1 MPEDPSILEL
11 AKAVKKLAELVKKNA
26 EHSKPADLK
35 SVNVELF
42 KKVSSEISKKFKAFG
57 IEFEKKV
64 SNNEQQAE
72 MYAASAEVL
81 GNKIDDS
88 LLKLRKSLLRK
99 LNKSEKYLENISESL
114 SNVDKVIKVGKP
126 KKEARQV
133 VDEPKPVDLQDISK
147 TAASKIAKQ
156 IKAGEEHQEK
166 AKGIIQIATD
176 IKETGESIWKNKF
189 WVAFIGAGV
198 AMILTSMGMQM
209 RSLVASLGIG
219 AAIPNIIKGVSN
231 SLKEGGFLRNIAT
244 TVTGL
249 ITGTFKALTSP
260 LRKGGAIYES
270 AATVLNKIAET
281 RIGKFT
287 KDILKTITKGF
298 KSIFSIIPAAFGEIK
313 FGEHFDKIK
322 TALKDNK
329 WLKGII
335 SGGKAGGVWLLKK
348 LPVIGLVIS
357 IGEAAA
363 KMITGE
369 PAKILSGVGNL
380 AAGIAYMFPGVGT
393 AIGLGIDFLNYL
405 YESEA
410 EEFEEREGRPP
421 SFFESITTVI
431 WGMLKKAPIIGWA
444 IKSGEAIQA
453 FVTAP
458 SLEGFGKVLMTTVA
472 GDPAMFE
479 AAKWLASW
487 FVDVDGIEMLED
499 SDSFTTAGGNVIA
512 NAMRTVW
519 GSFKETTFYKY
530 ISNVGGAVATLAQ
543 NPSIENFADLLDKLT
558 PGDFENPVSSILRLI
573 DSGIDWFTAPLSA
586 GVPAY
591 GDISIN
597 KYMELWVNEKI
608 IDPFFDM
615 IDQIGDLIQEAI
627 DFVNKK
633 IDEAFGAVKMPGEII
648 DTYKEAKAVEE
659 QSEQGKMTLLEKRL
673 KALEEAGII
682 MKREEGLIFDESD
695 EDFQKRVD
703 KAYIENIKNKR
714 KQQEEMPKEEMLPDQ
729 SLYDQYE
736 KDRFIEDAGEAF
748 KEAVVSAQTPAAY
761 DSAHLNLLETKEP
774 DVSDLKEQ
782 SQMNNNLLQKLID
795 TLSNK
800 EEATNNNANISSSP
814 TYNYNFQVEGGIST
828 FRKGVAN
835 ADF

>member
-42 KKVSSEISKKFKAFG
+42 NKVSSEISKKFKAFG
-57 IEFEKKV
+57 FEFEKKV

-99 LNKSEKYLENISESL
+99 LNKSEKYLESISQSL
-114 SNVDKVIKVGKP
+114 SNVDKVVKISN
-126 KKEARQV
+126 KKD
-133 VDEPKPVDLQDISK
+133 DEPREVV
-147 TAASKIAKQ
+147 
-156 IKAGEEHQEK
+156 QEK
-166 AKGIIQIATD
+166 EKVFVDGYSPDALNEMASALKQDANNILQLPEGVD
-176 IKETGESIWKNKF
+176 IDKESIWKNRF
-189 WVAFIGAGV
+189 WYGFVGAGI
-198 AMILTSMGMQM
+198 AMILTSMGMEM

-287 KDILKTITKGF
+287 KDILKTFTKGF

-357 IGEAAA
+357 LGEAAA

-369 PAKILSGVGNL
+369 PAKMLSGVANV
-380 AAGIAYMFPGVGT
+380 AAGIAYLFPGVGT

-405 YESEA
+405 YENEA

-421 SFFESITTVI
+421 SFFESITTLI
-431 WGMLKKAPIIGWA
+431 WGMLKKAPMIGWA

-458 SLEGFGKVLMTTVA
+458 SLEGFGKVLMTTLA

-487 FVDVDGIEMLED
+487 FYDVDGIEMLED
-499 SDSFTTAGGNVIA
+499 SDSFTTAGGNAIA
-512 NAMRTVW
+512 NAMRNVW
-519 GSFKETTFYKY
+519 GSFKETSFYKY
-530 ISNVGGAVATLAQ
+530 LSNVGGAVATLAQ
-543 NPSIENFADLLDKLT
+543 NPSIENFADFLDKLT
-558 PGDFENPVSSILRLI
+558 PGDFEHPVSSILRLI

-627 DFVNKK
+627 DFVSNK
-633 IDEAFGAVKMPGEII
+633 IDEAFGAIKTPGEIY
-648 DTYKEAKAVEE
+648 DTIKDAKAVDE
-659 QSEQGKMTLLEKRL
+659 QSEQGRMTLLEKRL

-682 MKREEGLIFDESD
+682 MKREEGFIFDESD

-714 KQQEEMPKEEMLPDQ
+714 EQQEEMPKEEMQPDQ
-729 SLYDQYE
+729 SLYDQFE
-736 KDRFIEDAGEAF
+736 KDRFIEEAGEAF
-748 KEAVVSAQTPAAY
+748 KEAVVSAQTPVPY
-761 DSAHLNLLETKEP
+761 DPAHLNLLETRES
-774 DVSDLKEQ
+774 DVKDLKEQ
-782 SQMNNNLLQKLID
+782 SQLNNNLMQKLID
-795 TLSNK
+795 TIINKDDKAASNNTVTS
-800 EEATNNNANISSSP
+800 AP
-814 TYNYNFQVEGGIST
+814 TYNYNFSVEGGIST

-835 ADF
+835 DF

>member
-42 KKVSSEISKKFKAFG
+42 NQVSSEISKKFKAFG
-57 IEFEKKV
+57 FEFEKKV

-99 LNKSEKYLENISESL
+99 LNKSEKYLESISQSL
-114 SNVDKVIKVGKP
+114 SNVDKVVKISN
-126 KKEARQV
+126 KKD
-133 VDEPKPVDLQDISK
+133 DEPREVVKEKEKVLVDDFSQNALNDMASALKQDADNILQLPEGIDIDK
-147 TAASKIAKQ
+147 
-156 IKAGEEHQEK
+156 
-166 AKGIIQIATD
+166 
-176 IKETGESIWKNKF
+176 ESIWKNRF
-189 WVAFIGAGV
+189 WYGFIGAGI

-209 RSLVASLGIG
+209 RSLVASLGIS
-219 AAIPNIIKGVSN
+219 AAIPNIIKGVSKF
-231 SLKEGGFLRNIAT
+231 LKESGFLGNIVSTAT
-244 TVTGL
+244 GI
-249 ITGTFKALTSP
+249 ITGAFKTIGKLLKSGAMFLGVGKALD
-260 LRKGGAIYES
+260 
-270 AATVLNKIAET
+270 KIAET
-281 RIGKFT
+281 
-287 KDILKTITKGF
+287 KT
-298 KSIFSIIPAAFGEIK
+298 GEIAK
-313 FGEHFDKIK
+313 FIFTELKAGFNSLLTGTSNIFKKLKLDSHFTKIK
-322 TALKDNK
+322 TALKDSK
-329 WLKGII
+329 LIAAILGGGGAILKR
-335 SGGKAGGVWLLKK
+335 

-357 IGEAAA
+357 LGEAAA

-369 PAKILSGVGNL
+369 PAKMLSGLANV

-453 FVTAP
+453 FAKAP
-458 SLEGFGKVLMTTVA
+458 SLEGFGKVLMTTAA

-499 SDSFTTAGGNVIA
+499 SDSFTTAGGNMIA

-543 NPSIENFADLLDKLT
+543 NPSIENFADFLDKLT

-573 DSGIDWFTAPLSA
+573 DSGIDWFTAPLSPGTPA
-586 GVPAY
+586 MGEIGVK
-591 GDISIN
+591 

-633 IDEAFGAVKMPGEII
+633 IDEAFGAVKTPGEII
-648 DTYKEAKAVEE
+648 DIYKENKAVEE
-659 QSEQGKMTLLEKRL
+659 QSEQGRMTLLEKRL

-682 MKREEGLIFDESD
+682 MKREEGFIFDESD

-714 KQQEEMPKEEMLPDQ
+714 EQQEEMPKEEIQPDQ
-729 SLYDQYE
+729 SLYDQFE
-736 KDRFIEDAGEAF
+736 KDRFIEEAGEAF
-748 KEAVVSAQTPAAY
+748 KEAVVSAQTPAPY
-761 DSAHLNLLETKEP
+761 DPAHLNLLETRES
-774 DVSDLKEQ
+774 DVKDLKEQ
-782 SQMNNNLLQKLID
+782 SQLNNNLMQQLID
-795 TLSNK
+795 TIMNKDDKAASNNSV
-800 EEATNNNANISSSP
+800 TSSP
-814 TYNYNFQVEGGIST
+814 TYNYNFSVEGGIST

-835 ADF
+835 DF

>member
-42 KKVSSEISKKFKAFG
+42 NQVSSEISKKFKAFG
-57 IEFEKKV
+57 FEFEKKV

-99 LNKSEKYLENISESL
+99 LNKSEKYLESISQSL
-114 SNVDKVIKVGKP
+114 SNVDKVVKISNKKDDKPREVVKEKEKV
-126 KKEARQV
+126 V
-133 VDEPKPVDLQDISK
+133 VDDFSQDALNDMASALKQDANNILQLPEDFD
-147 TAASKIAKQ
+147 T
-156 IKAGEEHQEK
+156 EK
-166 AKGIIQIATD
+166 G
-176 IKETGESIWKNKF
+176 SIWKNVF
-189 WVAFIGAGV
+189 WGRFIVAGI
-198 AMILTSMGMQM
+198 AMILTSMGMSM
-209 RSLVASLGIG
+209 RSFVASLGIG

-249 ITGTFKALTSP
+249 ITGTFKALTGP

-287 KDILKTITKGF
+287 KDILKTITNGF
-298 KSIFSIIPAAFGEIK
+298 KKVFSIIPATFGEIK

-322 TALKDNK
+322 TALGNSK
-329 WLKGII
+329 WLTKLFSAGGFLLRRLPVFGLII
-335 SGGKAGGVWLLKK
+335 SF
-348 LPVIGLVIS
+348 
-357 IGEAAA
+357 GEAAA

-369 PAKILSGVGNL
+369 PAKILSGLGNI
-380 AAGIAYMFPGVGT
+380 AAGFAYLFPGVGT

-405 YESEA
+405 YENEA

-458 SLEGFGKVLMTTVA
+458 SLEGFGKVLMTTAA

-499 SDSFTTAGGNVIA
+499 SDSFTTAGGNMIA
-512 NAMRTVW
+512 NAMRNVW
-519 GSFKETTFYKY
+519 GSFKETAFYTY
-530 ISNVGGAVATLAQ
+530 ISNVGSAVSTLVQ
-543 NPSIENFADLLDKLT
+543 NPSIENFADFLDKLT

-573 DSGIDWFTAPLSA
+573 DSGIDWFTAPLSP
-586 GVPAY
+586 GTPAM
-591 GDISIN
+591 GDIGVK

-627 DFVNKK
+627 DFVSNK
-633 IDEAFGAVKMPGEII
+633 IDEAFGAIKTPGEIY
-648 DTYKEAKAVEE
+648 DTIKDAKAVEE
-659 QSEQGKMTLLEKRL
+659 QSEQGRMTLLEKRL

-682 MKREEGLIFDESD
+682 MKREEGFIFDESD

-714 KQQEEMPKEEMLPDQ
+714 EQQEEMPKEEMQPDQ
-729 SLYDQYE
+729 SLYDQFE
-736 KDRFIEDAGEAF
+736 KDRFIEEAGEAF
-748 KEAVVSAQTPAAY
+748 KEAVVSAQTPAPY
-761 DSAHLNLLETKEP
+761 DPAHLNLLETRES
-774 DVSDLKEQ
+774 DVKDLKEQ
-782 SQMNNNLLQKLID
+782 SQLNNNLMQKLID
-795 TLSNK
+795 TIINKDDKAASNNTVTS
-800 EEATNNNANISSSP
+800 AP
-814 TYNYNFQVEGGIST
+814 TYNYNFSVEGGIST

-835 ADF
+835 DF

>member
-42 KKVSSEISKKFKAFG
+42 NQVSSEISKKFKAFG
-57 IEFEKKV
+57 FEFEKKV

-99 LNKSEKYLENISESL
+99 LNKSEKYLESISQSL
-114 SNVDKVIKVGKP
+114 SNVDKVVKISNKKDDEPREVVKEKEKV
-126 KKEARQV
+126 V
-133 VDEPKPVDLQDISK
+133 VDDFSQNAINDMASAFAQEIKQDANNVLQLPEGFDK
-147 TAASKIAKQ
+147 
-156 IKAGEEHQEK
+156 
-166 AKGIIQIATD
+166 
-176 IKETGESIWKNKF
+176 ESIWKNKF
-189 WVAFIGAGV
+189 WYGFIGAGI
-198 AMILTSMGMQM
+198 AMVLTSMGMQM

-322 TALKDNK
+322 TGLSNSK
-329 WLKGII
+329 WLQGILGA
-335 SGGKAGGVWLLKK
+335 SKAVLKR

-357 IGEAAA
+357 LGEAAA

-369 PAKILSGVGNL
+369 PAKILSGLGNI

-499 SDSFTTAGGNVIA
+499 SDSFTTAGGNAIA
-512 NAMRTVW
+512 NAMRNVW
-519 GSFKETTFYKY
+519 GSFKETAFYTY
-530 ISNVGGAVATLAQ
+530 ISNVGNAVSTLVQ
-543 NPSIENFADLLDKLT
+543 NPSIENFADFLDKLT

-573 DSGIDWFTAPLSA
+573 DSGIDWFTAPLSP
-586 GVPAY
+586 GTPAM
-591 GDISIN
+591 GDIGVK

-627 DFVNKK
+627 DFVSNK
-633 IDEAFGAVKMPGEII
+633 IDEAFGAIKTPGEIY
-648 DTYKEAKAVEE
+648 DTIKDAKAVDE
-659 QSEQGKMTLLEKRL
+659 QSEQGRMTLLEKRL

-682 MKREEGLIFDESD
+682 MKREEGFIFDESD

-714 KQQEEMPKEEMLPDQ
+714 EQQEEMPKEEIQPDQ
-729 SLYDQYE
+729 SLYDQFE
-736 KDRFIEDAGEAF
+736 KDRFIEEAGEAF
-748 KEAVVSAQTPAAY
+748 KEAVVSAQTPVPY
-761 DSAHLNLLETKEP
+761 DPAHLNLLETRES
-774 DVSDLKEQ
+774 DVKDLKEQ
-782 SQMNNNLLQKLID
+782 SQLNNNLMQKLID
-795 TLSNK
+795 TIINKDDKAASNNSVTS
-800 EEATNNNANISSSP
+800 AP
-814 TYNYNFQVEGGIST
+814 TYNYNFSVEGGIST

-835 ADF
+835 DF

>member
-42 KKVSSEISKKFKAFG
+42 NQVSSEISKKFKAFG
-57 IEFEKKV
+57 FEFEKKV

-99 LNKSEKYLENISESL
+99 LNKSEKYLESISQSL
-114 SNVDKVIKVGKP
+114 SNVDKVVKISNKKDDEPREVVKEKEKV
-126 KKEARQV
+126 V
-133 VDEPKPVDLQDISK
+133 VDDFSQNAINDMASAFAQEIKQDANNVLQLPEGFDK
-147 TAASKIAKQ
+147 
-156 IKAGEEHQEK
+156 
-166 AKGIIQIATD
+166 
-176 IKETGESIWKNKF
+176 ESIWKNKF
-189 WVAFIGAGV
+189 WYGFIGAGI
-198 AMILTSMGMQM
+198 AMVLTSMGMQM

-322 TALKDNK
+322 TGLSNSK
-329 WLKGII
+329 WLQGILGA
-335 SGGKAGGVWLLKK
+335 SKAVLKR

-357 IGEAAA
+357 LGEAAA

-369 PAKILSGVGNL
+369 PAKILSGLGNI

-499 SDSFTTAGGNVIA
+499 SDSFTTAGGNIIA
-512 NAMRTVW
+512 NAMRNVW
-519 GSFKETTFYKY
+519 GSFKETAFYTY
-530 ISNVGGAVATLAQ
+530 ISNVGNAVSTLVQ
-543 NPSIENFADLLDKLT
+543 NPSIENFADFLDKLT

-573 DSGIDWFTAPLSA
+573 DSGIDWFTAPLSPGTPA
-586 GVPAY
+586 MGEIGVK
-591 GDISIN
+591 

-627 DFVNKK
+627 DFVSNK
-633 IDEAFGAVKMPGEII
+633 IDEAFGAIKTPGEIY
-648 DTYKEAKAVEE
+648 DTIKDAKAVDE
-659 QSEQGKMTLLEKRL
+659 QSEQGRMTLLEKRL

-682 MKREEGLIFDESD
+682 MKREEGFIFDESD

-714 KQQEEMPKEEMLPDQ
+714 EQQEEMPKEEIQPDQ
-729 SLYDQYE
+729 SLYDQFE
-736 KDRFIEDAGEAF
+736 KDRFIEEAGEAF
-748 KEAVVSAQTPAAY
+748 KEAVVSAQTPVPY
-761 DSAHLNLLETKEP
+761 DPAHLNLLETRES
-774 DVSDLKEQ
+774 DVKDLKEQ
-782 SQMNNNLLQKLID
+782 SQLNNNLMQKLID
-795 TLSNK
+795 TIINKDDKAASNNSVTS
-800 EEATNNNANISSSP
+800 AP
-814 TYNYNFQVEGGIST
+814 TYNYNFSVEGGIST

-835 ADF
+835 DF